1 MADPSWLGL
10 SFEGTGDGTEE
21 NSGFLLPDIIKA
33 AVGLLYAQIL
43 APVLGGFHS
52 FNPHNNSR
60 SWVETRVLKMQVT
73 TYSDN

>member
-33 AVGLLYAQIL
+33 AVGLLYGEIL
-43 APVLGGFHS
+43 APVLGVIRS
-52 FNPHNNSR
+52 CNPHNKSR
-60 SWVETRVLKMQVT
+60 S
-73 TYSDN
+73 